1 MEHFLNL
8 KEDIVLLCYSNKH
21 IFHYYPHYS
30 IINLLNTCDIY
41 SILLNSN
48 ERYLMN
54 DKILLNHQII

>member
-1 MEHFLNL
+1 MEHLLNL

-48 ERYLMN
+48 E
-54 DKILLNHQII
+54 

>member
-1 MEHFLNL
+1 MEHLLNL

-54 DKILLNHQII
+54 DKIFLNHQII